1 MTRIFTTLLTTT
13 MLVGAPA
20 LAASDSAATG
30 NAANNIC
37 ENAFNW
43 GDADENAKLT
53 RTEIEN
59 MRDQDYGALDANSD
73 GEITKQEYVDCLGN
87 SAKMTRSE
95 AEKGFDQGDYTA
107 GAWSDLG
114 QDDSTAEL
122 NAEDW
127 ADQAQAAWED
137 GDAKMQDAM
146 SYGGSEAK
154 TSEEFAR
161 AATQRF
167 KMHDTNGDGIITSS
181 EYEAD
186 VSETSFDDQ
195 AIQARFDELDADSSG
210 GISPQEY
217 RGAGVWAAQP
227 GGLKAEGQ
235 SNVTTDGEAAS
246 GGSSASAKDY
256 VDDGSENKTSVAAD
270 GLSDNADTTGGVS
283 AANNAADSTT
293 DQSADSTAEADTDM
307 TANEDQA
314 ANDQGEAYVVPVYHY
329 YIRVM

>member
-20 LAASDSAATG
+20 LAATDSAD
-30 NAANNIC
+30 NSSANNIC

-43 GDADENAKLT
+43 GDADKNAKLT

-146 SYGGSEAK
+146 SYGGSDAK

-181 EYEAD
+181 EYETD

-227 GGLKAEGQ
+227 AGLKAEGG
-235 SNVTTDGEAAS
+235 SNTTTGGDAAS

-256 VDDGSENKTSVAAD
+256 VDGENNTSVAAD
-270 GLSDNADTTGGVS
+270 GLSDNADTTGGAS
-283 AANNAADSTT
+283 AANNAADGTT
-293 DQSADSTAEADTDM
+293 QGTGSSAEADTDM

>member
-20 LAASDSAATG
+20 LAATDTTG
-30 NAANNIC
+30 SGNNIC

-59 MRDQDYGALDANSD
+59 MRDQDYGAIDANSD
-73 GEITKQEYVDCLGN
+73 GEISKQEYVDCLGN
-87 SAKMTRSE
+87 SAKMTRTE
-95 AEKGFDQGDYTA
+95 AKSGFDQGDYTA

-114 QDDSTAEL
+114 QEDDTAEL
-122 NAEDW
+122 TAEDW
-127 ADQAQAAWED
+127 ADQAQTAWED
-137 GDAKMQDAM
+137 GDTDKQDAM
-146 SYGGSEAK
+146 TYGRSASE

-167 KMHDTNGDGIITSS
+167 KMHDTNGDGIITAS
-181 EYEAD
+181 EYETD
-186 VSETSFDDQ
+186 LSETSFDDQ

-227 GGLKAEGQ
+227 GGLKAEGE
-235 SNVTTDGEAAS
+235 SNATTDGDAAS

-256 VDDGSENKTSVAAD
+256 VDGENNTSVAAD
-270 GLSDNADTTGGVS
+270 GLSDNADTTGGTGGTG
-283 AANNAADSTT
+283 AANAATDSAT
-293 DQSADSTAEADTDM
+293 QSADSSAKTDTDM
-307 TANEDQA
+307 TAGEDQA
-314 ANDQGEAYVVPVYHY
+314 ANEQGEAYVVPVYHY
-329 YIRVM
+329 YIRIM

>member
-13 MLVGAPA
+13 MLAGAPA
-20 LAASDSAATG
+20 LAATDSAD
-30 NAANNIC
+30 NSSANNIC

-59 MRDQDYGALDANSD
+59 MRDQDYGAIDANSD
-73 GEITKQEYVDCLGN
+73 GEISKQEYVNCLGT
-87 SAKMTRSE
+87 SAKMARDE
-95 AEKGFDQGDYTA
+95 AETGQEQGKYNMA
-107 GAWSDLG
+107 EWSHLA
-114 QDDSTAEL
+114 DDETTEMS
-122 NAEDW
+122 AEDW
-127 ADQAQAAWED
+127 ANEARKAWED
-137 GDAKMQDAM
+137 GDTEKQDAM
-146 SYGGSEAK
+146 SYGGSASE

-167 KMHDTNGDGIITSS
+167 KMHDTNGDGIITVS
-181 EYEAD
+181 EYETD
-186 VSETSFDDQ
+186 VSETKFDDQ
-195 AIQARFDELDADSSG
+195 AIQARFNELDADNSG

-235 SNVTTDGEAAS
+235 SNATTDGDAAS

-256 VDDGSENKTSVAAD
+256 VDDGSENKTSVTAD
-270 GLSDNADTTGGVS
+270 GLSNNADTTGGVS
-283 AANNAADSTT
+283 AANNEADSAT

>member
-13 MLVGAPA
+13 MLAGAPA
-20 LAASDSAATG
+20 LAATDTADTSSAG
-30 NAANNIC
+30 NNIC

-43 GDADENAKLT
+43 GDTDENAKLT
-53 RTEIEN
+53 RAEIED

-73 GEITKQEYVDCLGN
+73 GEITKQEYVDCLGK
-87 SAKMTRSE
+87 SEKMTRDAAETGQEQGKYNMADWSHLADDDTSE
-95 AEKGFDQGDYTA
+95 L
-107 GAWSDLG
+107 S
-114 QDDSTAEL
+114 
-122 NAEDW
+122 AEDW
-127 ADQAQAAWED
+127 ADQAQTAWED
-137 GDAKMQDAM
+137 GDTETQDAM
-146 SYGGSEAK
+146 SYGGSDSE

-167 KMHDTNGDGIITSS
+167 KMHDTNGDGIITAS
-181 EYEAD
+181 EYETD

-227 GGLKAEGQ
+227 AGLKAEGG
-235 SNVTTDGEAAS
+235 SNTTTGGDAAS

-256 VDDGSENKTSVAAD
+256 VDGENNTSVAAD

-283 AANNAADSTT
+283 AANKAADGTT
-293 DQSADSTAEADTDM
+293 QGTGSSAEADTDM